1 MYRTNCQRRGSG
13 SFDQTGIPFRTTP
26 FVKIQK
32 IAPGVAP

>member
-1 MYRTNCQRRGSG
+1 MYRTSCQRCGSG

-26 FVKIQK
+26 FVNIQK